1 MDGQYLSFVS
11 NHITNEDGTQKEILK
26 VFPKELRRVYSFEP
40 IHSPSNNSQQWSLK
54 YSQTDVLVR
63 IRTKDGP
70 LVHLE
75 ALDFVIDMS
84 SVHIVT
90 KPADVVFDTA
100 DILEDEFDVDWD
112 KIKKIIWG
120 LFPEI
125 LLSNF
130 FENKSIVSSPPQQEA
145 TRILQTPRLRYPPD
159 VPLVDAER
167 VG

>member
-11 NHITNEDGTQKEILK
+11 NDIANEDGTLSEVLR
-26 VFPKELRRVYSFEP
+26 VFPESLRRIFEP
-40 IHSPSNNSQQWSLK
+40 IHSPSNNTQQWSLK

-130 FENKSIVSSPPQQEA
+130 FENKSIVSSPPQQGA
-145 TRILQTPRLRYPPD
+145 TTRILQTPRLRYPPD